1 MLRACIAL
9 LLGLLA
15 GDASAAQAAPG
26 EVAPKLA
33 TLAEPDQQYSL
44 YLPDGYDAG
53 RRWPVLII
61 LDARGRGESILRLA
75 LEGARARG
83 WIVISSYQSRSDT
96 DENITLRAL
105 QALLRETGQRYAY
118 DPKRIYL
125 AGFSGTAKTLWTQVE
140 PLRGVVAGI
149 IGCGGGRP
157 PELGPL
163 RRGPAAFFGIAGT
176 RDFNYQE
183 MRDLDAQ
190 LGEIDA
196 TRRLEVF
203 DGPHSWPDAA
213 VFAEAI
219 AWFDLMAMR
228 EGRMPRDEAWI
239 DTQYAQRLAQ
249 AQAEADGDLQDL
261 RRWEQLARDFEG
273 LRDTGRASAAVA
285 ALAARSSV
293 RAALADE
300 NRLRAEER
308 RSSVRL
314 NEWIARL
321 SARDANGRRNAPP
334 GTPAAV
340 RELRIASLQSMSRGA
355 DRAQA
360 DSAQRRLAYIG
371 AAVGFYLPRR
381 YESGGDPAMAE
392 ALLRIALAIDPG
404 RGAVHWHLAR
414 VLARMNRKDAAFDEM
429 EAARGLGYWE
439 DDDLR
444 TNDAWGGLRDDPRWR
459 GLSPPADARE

>member
-1 MLRACIAL
+1 MRACIAL
-9 LLGLLA
+9 MLGLLA

-44 YLPDGYDAG
+44 YLPDGYEAHK
-53 RRWPVLII
+53 RWPVLIV

-75 LEGARARG
+75 LDGARARG

-96 DENITLRAL
+96 DENITLRAM
-105 QALLRETGQRYAY
+105 QALLRETRQRYAY
-118 DPKRIYL
+118 DPKRVYL

-163 RRGPAAFFGIAGT
+163 RRGPVAFFGIAGT

-183 MRDLDAQ
+183 MRDLDRQ
-190 LGEIDA
+190 LSEIGA

-203 DGPHSWPDAA
+203 DGPHSWPGAA

-228 EGRMPRDEAWI
+228 DGRIPREEAWI
-239 DTQYAQRLAQ
+239 DARYAAGQ
-249 AQAEADGDLQDL
+249 AQAEAGGDLANM
-261 RRWEQLARDFEG
+261 RRWEQLAHDFDG
-273 LRDTGRASAAVA
+273 LRDTGRARAAAA
-285 ALAARSSV
+285 ALAARPSV
-293 RAALADE
+293 RAALAEE

-308 RSSVRL
+308 RNSARL

-321 SARDANGRRNAPP
+321 AARDTDGRRNAPP
-334 GTPAAV
+334 STPAAV
-340 RELRIASLQSMSRGA
+340 RELRIASLRSLSRDP

-360 DSAQRRLAYIG
+360 DSARRRLAYIG

-381 YESGGDPAMAE
+381 YEAGDPAMAQ
-392 ALLRIALAIDPG
+392 ALLRIALAIDPDQ
-404 RGAVHWHLAR
+404 GAVHWQLAR
-414 VLARMNRKDAAFDEM
+414 VLARMNRKDAAFAEM
-429 EAARGLGYWE
+429 ENARGLGYWQA
-439 DDDLR
+439 DDLR
-444 TNDAWGGLRDDPRWR
+444 TNEAWGSLRDDPRWPS
-459 GLSPPADARE
+459 LSAPAGPSE